1 MKTEISTAA
10 GFITRL
16 LRTPG
21 GIGDEELRCFSESLQ
36 EALRGEAAAR
46 DPRPPFRLCLSAAA
60 AAGTSDTEP
69 GAPQPPAP
77 LC

>member
-16 LRTPG
+16 VRTPG

-60 AAGTSDTEP
+60 GTSNTEP
-69 GAPQPPAP
+69 GAPQPLVL